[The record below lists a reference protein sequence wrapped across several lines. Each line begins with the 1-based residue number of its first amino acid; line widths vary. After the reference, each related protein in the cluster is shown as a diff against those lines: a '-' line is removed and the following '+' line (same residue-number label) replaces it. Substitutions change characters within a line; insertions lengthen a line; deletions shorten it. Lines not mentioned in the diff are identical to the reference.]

1 MNVLFV
7 AVHTENR
14 QVRIKKYTI
23 ETKYIYC
30 NFCVW
35 NNWVKSCCDWF
46 KNGWCSQILCWLKKK
61 TEEYFVFTFLLPKLL
76 FTSVRVLF
84 AMCHCSLYSFPFIL
98 LVFFHDFLLCTVMF
112 QHHQEQVSIPANPSI
127 PAENPFPC
135 VTAFYPPQIVCR
147 FSKVKRK
154 KGVKYCE
161 RVLWSAS
168 VCTVPYDRVEY
179 KISKEL
185 AKDSLT

>member
-61 TEEYFVFTFLLPKLL
+61 NRRIFRVYFSSSKIVIHKRACVVCHVSLFPLFLSVYFIGFLSWFSPLYRYVPAPARTSIDSSKSINSGRKSISMCDCFLPATNCLPL
-76 FTSVRVLF
+76 
-84 AMCHCSLYSFPFIL
+84 
-98 LVFFHDFLLCTVMF
+98 
-112 QHHQEQVSIPANPSI
+112 Q
-127 PAENPFPC
+127 
-135 VTAFYPPQIVCR
+135 
-147 FSKVKRK
+147 
-154 KGVKYCE
+154 
-161 RVLWSAS
+161 
-168 VCTVPYDRVEY
+168 
-179 KISKEL
+179 
-185 AKDSLT
+185 